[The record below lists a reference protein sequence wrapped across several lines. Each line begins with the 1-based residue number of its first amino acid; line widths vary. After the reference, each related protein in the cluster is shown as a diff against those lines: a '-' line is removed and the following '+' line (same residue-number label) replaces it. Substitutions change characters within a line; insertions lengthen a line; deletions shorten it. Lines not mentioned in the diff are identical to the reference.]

1 MLVNILFFLV
11 LLRLG
16 SAAVSQNVPA
26 SDVDFSAGWQTISGV
41 LQTSEFLGEL
51 SATLPQN
58 SSSVS
63 YFATQLTEDSIYG
76 YSLDCI
82 EDCELQIANV
92 DGGSVDDATS
102 PSAIFT
108 VALDSSANHIL
119 RVYNLGTNGN
129 PISFDHISVDLA
141 SQTGK
146 WWYELSRAIV
156 PEFKTLG
163 PSTTAATPVAE
174 TVAASSTTPS
184 SSPSLSIS
192 SGNSL
197 SLAVSIPDPVSSGA
211 STSTS
216 TSNSDLPTPDPS
228 NTSTGSGS
236 SSSTPTSSGGAS
248 GDSNSASTSTGVS
261 KKLVIGLTVFS
272 VAVTVGILALLL
284 FCLRRRQRERRT
296 FGAPPSSPTGSII
309 PIMPPP
315 PPMRV
320 VSENPF
326 EPVSMFPDPF
336 AVPQFDAPSNS
347 PMMQRR
353 QRSDSGSTEPTIPL
367 PDIPPTARSNWM
379 EGRSA
384 SPTASGGRSNFWISR
399 TPVKTQFAQV

>member
-51 SATLPQN
+51 SATLPQS

-92 DGGSVDDATS
+92 DGGNVDDATS

-129 PISFDHISVDLA
+129 PISFDHISVVV
-141 SQTGK
+141 
-146 WWYELSRAIV
+146 LS
-156 PEFKTLG
+156 FQ
-163 PSTTAATPVAE
+163 
-174 TVAASSTTPS
+174 SSRLSVQVRLPQ
-184 SSPSLSIS
+184 PRLSIS

-197 SLAVSIPDPVSSGA
+197 SLAVSIPDPVSGDA

-216 TSNSDLPTPDPS
+216 TSNSALPTPDPS
-228 NTSTGSGS
+228 NTDTGSGS
-236 SSSTPTSSGGAS
+236 SSSTSSSESPTSRG
-248 GDSNSASTSTGVS
+248 SANGESHSTSTSTGVS

-284 FCLRRRQRERRT
+284 FCLRRRQRERRA

-367 PDIPPTARSNWM
+367 PDIPPTARGNWM